1 MYSSWGKTELVTKYS
16 GSLEEFGM
24 GEGHP
29 QSVAGGR
36 TWVGLWAVAMDI
48 DENGLYAEFRSLE
61 MGLLVSGCMLEFFF

>member
-1 MYSSWGKTELVTKYS
+1 
-16 GSLEEFGM
+16 M
-24 GEGHP
+24 GQGHP

-36 TWVGLWAVAMDI
+36 AWVGLWAVAMDI